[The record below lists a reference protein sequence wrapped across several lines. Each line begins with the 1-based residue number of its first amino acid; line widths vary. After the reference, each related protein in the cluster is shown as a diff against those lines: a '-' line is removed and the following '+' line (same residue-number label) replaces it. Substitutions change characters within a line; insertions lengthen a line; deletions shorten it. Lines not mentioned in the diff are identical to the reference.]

1 MPEGHVDIT
10 WRRLAEP
17 DADGVEISWVERDG
31 PSVNARTRHGF
42 GSLVVEHN
50 LPRSLDADVDL
61 DFAPAGV
68 HCRILIPGA
77 HLLDRR

>member
-1 MPEGHVDIT
+1 
-10 WRRLAEP
+10 
-17 DADGVEISWVERDG
+17 VERDG